1 MQATLLAPKRF
12 YTRGQ
17 RLHVEVGA
25 KRLVVESGHLVM
37 DTACFDRFVFHAL
50 GEADV
55 AASDDA

>member
-1 MQATLLAPKRF
+1 L
-12 YTRGQ
+12 
-17 RLHVEVGA
+17 EVGA

-55 AASDDA
+55 AVSDDA